1 MALNIVS
8 MQALSGAERT
18 SLFLLLAAYWRCAS
32 EAPITSTSTLAPE

>member
-18 SLFLLLAAYWRCAS
+18 SLFLLWS
-32 EAPITSTSTLAPE
+32 QSKPM

>member
-18 SLFLLLAAYWRCAS
+18 SRFLVVAAHWADAS
-32 EAPITSTSTLAPE
+32 ETLISSLSTLVHK